1 MLFFYIFT
9 FGKQYLYNTKIKD
22 YETKKKPY
30 RTRTWIKH
38 DCSVCQSGNTETR
51 QIKEEG
57 KTVFN
62 PHWFMQVQAGA
73 SHTVGEA
80 KFGDLISPAAA
91 LNVGYQFTPL
101 WGLRAGLS
109 GWEAKGAWV
118 SPETIYKYNY
128 LQGNVDA
135 TLDLSNLFCGTIRHV
150 SSTRICSAVL
160 V

>member
-1 MLFFYIFT
+1 MKLRRNLTALVLGLSTIAAFAQT
-9 FGKQYLYNTKIKD
+9 D
-22 YETKKKPY
+22 
-30 RTRTWIKH
+30 
-38 DCSVCQSGNTETR
+38 GNTETR

-118 SPETIYKYNY
+118 SPQTIYKYNY

-135 TLDLSNLFCGTIRHV
+135 TLNLSNLFCGYNP
-150 SSTRICSAVL
+150 TRSCSY
-160 V
+160 